1 MKESPAAT
9 GSNMDMDDVKSYPLP
24 NELPCS
30 SVVSFLHWVVC
41 MMYWY
46 TDRVHGKYEC
56 MYR

>member
-1 MKESPAAT
+1 MKESRRDWQQH
-9 GSNMDMDDVKSYPLP
+9 GHDDVKSYPLP

-46 TDRVHGKYEC
+46 TDRVHGQYEC
-56 MYR
+56 M